1 MPESIWLWIG
11 FLGFIGAMLIIDLGV
26 FSKGSHEVKLREA
39 ASWTIVWIALALLFD
54 LGLYLYWGQITPSS
68 ELNNQQ
74 ASLAFLAAY
83 LIEYS
88 LSVDNIF
95 VFVLLFSFFAVPA
108 AYQHRV
114 LFWGILGALVMR
126 GLMITV
132 GAALIEQFHWIL
144 YLFGAFLLYT
154 GIQLARSGGE
164 EQVDPENNILL
175 RLARRFFPITE
186 EYVGDHFFTV
196 QNGVRMATPL
206 LLVLLV
212 VESTDLV
219 FALDSI
225 PAIFAITTEPYIA
238 FTSNIFAIL
247 GLRSLYFLLA
257 NMMRSF
263 HYLQLGLAI
272 ILSFVGIKMLI
283 EDLYEI
289 PILVSLGVIVVV
301 LAVSVIASILWPP
314 AEGVESAEP
323 ATGHQHK

>member
-11 FLGFIGAMLIIDLGV
+11 FLGFIGAMLVIDLGI

-54 LGLYLYWGQITPSS
+54 LGLYLYWGLIAPSS

-74 ASLAFLAAY
+74 SSLAFLAAY

-164 EQVDPENNILL
+164 EQVDPEKNILL
-175 RLARRFFPITE
+175 RMARRFFPITE
-186 EYVGDHFFTV
+186 EYVSDHFFTV

-263 HYLQLGLAI
+263 HYLQVGLAI
-272 ILSFVGIKMLI
+272 ILSFVGVKMLI

-289 PILVSLGVIVVV
+289 PILASLGVIVVV
-301 LAVSVIASILWPP
+301 FAVSVIASILWPP
-314 AEGVESAEP
+314 AEGVEAAE
-323 ATGHQHK
+323 AAAGHQHK

>member
-11 FLGFIGAMLIIDLGV
+11 FLGFIGAMLAIDLGI
-26 FSKGSHEVKLREA
+26 FSRGSHEVGIREA
-39 ASWTIVWIALALLFD
+39 ASWTAVWVSLAMLFN
-54 LGLYLYWGQITPSS
+54 LGLYLYWDRIAPSS
-68 ELNNQQ
+68 ELNNHQ
-74 ASLAFLAAY
+74 AALSFLAAY

-114 LFWGILGALVMR
+114 LFWGILGALLMR

-132 GAALIEQFHWIL
+132 GAALIDKFHWIL

-154 GIQLARSGGE
+154 GIQLARSGGDE
-164 EQVDPENNILL
+164 SVDPEKNILL
-175 RLARRFFPITE
+175 RLARRYFPITE
-186 EYVGDHFFTV
+186 NYVADHFFTV
-196 QNGVRMATPL
+196 QKGARMATPL

-238 FTSNIFAIL
+238 FTSNVFAIL

-263 HYLQLGLAI
+263 HYLQLGLAV
-272 ILSFVGIKMLI
+272 ILSFVGVKMLI
-283 EDLYEI
+283 EDIFEI
-289 PILVSLGVIVVV
+289 PILASLGVIVVV
-301 LAVSVIASILWPP
+301 LAVSILASILWPP
-314 AEGVESAEP
+314 AEAVESTVH
-323 ATGHQHK
+323 ATEHNRK